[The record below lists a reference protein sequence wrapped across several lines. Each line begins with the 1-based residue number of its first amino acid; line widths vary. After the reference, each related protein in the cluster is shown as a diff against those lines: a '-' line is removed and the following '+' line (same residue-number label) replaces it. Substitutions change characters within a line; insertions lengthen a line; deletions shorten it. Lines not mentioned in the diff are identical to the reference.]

1 MLTFAGFFIVTQ
13 SGILYAR
20 SLYFVHMLLQGQK
33 IPEIYKFHALITTYE
48 IIIADVELLT
58 SIEWRCCIIDEAH
71 RLKNRNC
78 RLLEG
83 LRLFDLVSGDLQ
95 IITQQTI

>member
-1 MLTFAGFFIVTQ
+1 
-13 SGILYAR
+13 
-20 SLYFVHMLLQGQK
+20 MLLQGQK